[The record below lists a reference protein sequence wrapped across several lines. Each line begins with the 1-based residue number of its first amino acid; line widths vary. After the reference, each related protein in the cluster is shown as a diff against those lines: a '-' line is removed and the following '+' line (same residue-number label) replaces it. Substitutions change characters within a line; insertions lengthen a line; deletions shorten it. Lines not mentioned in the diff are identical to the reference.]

1 MTVVF
6 SNVQAL
12 IYLAEAGR
20 GITWVPDFAV
30 KERVAVGR
38 LQKVLCSSLAGGS
51 TFHVLWPSSR
61 QIAPKVRAFVDFVV
75 ENFSNGLV
83 S

>member
-1 MTVVF
+1 MTVVC

-38 LQKVLCSSLAGGS
+38 LQEVLCSSIAGGS
-51 TFHVLWPSSR
+51 TF
-61 QIAPKVRAFVDFVV
+61 
-75 ENFSNGLV
+75 
-83 S
+83 